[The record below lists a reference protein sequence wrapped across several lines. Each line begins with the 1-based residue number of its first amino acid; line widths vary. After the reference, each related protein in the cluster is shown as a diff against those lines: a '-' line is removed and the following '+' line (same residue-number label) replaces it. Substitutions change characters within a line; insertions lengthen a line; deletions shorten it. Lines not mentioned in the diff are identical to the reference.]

1 MIKQVKENGIG
12 DSGVGIS
19 VIVPAFNQELYIGRC
34 LRSLLQQ
41 RDGDMQFEIVV
52 VDDCSTDKTRYALD
66 LFVDP
71 FGSKVRVIEN
81 ETNLGLPASLNK
93 AIQSSD
99 AEYIVR
105 LIPMTSLIKI
115 F

>member
-1 MIKQVKENGIG
+1 MTVTT
-12 DSGVGIS
+12 
-19 VIVPAFNQELYIGRC
+19 
-34 LRSLLQQ
+34 
-41 RDGDMQFEIVV
+41 QFEIVV

-71 FGSKVRVIEN
+71 FGSKIKIEN

-99 AEYIVR
+99 MMCTVD
-105 LIPMTSLIKI
+105 SDDFVNKN